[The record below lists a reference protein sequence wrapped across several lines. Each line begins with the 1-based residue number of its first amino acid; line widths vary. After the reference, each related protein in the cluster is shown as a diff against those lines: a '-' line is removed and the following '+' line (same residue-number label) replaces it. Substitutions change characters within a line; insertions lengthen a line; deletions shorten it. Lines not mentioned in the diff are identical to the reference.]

1 MDKDCL
7 QVGRAQTLEKQVG
20 HKEAW
25 LRMRLELDS
34 SKGGKTITQPP
45 TLTPQDPFSS
55 HTARAGL
62 SCGKAQGTGQRFV
75 QDFLFWT

>member
-34 SKGGKTITQPP
+34 SKCGKAITQPP
-45 TLTPQDPFSS
+45 TLTPRIPLAATQQE
-55 HTARAGL
+55 
-62 SCGKAQGTGQRFV
+62 QG
-75 QDFLFWT
+75 